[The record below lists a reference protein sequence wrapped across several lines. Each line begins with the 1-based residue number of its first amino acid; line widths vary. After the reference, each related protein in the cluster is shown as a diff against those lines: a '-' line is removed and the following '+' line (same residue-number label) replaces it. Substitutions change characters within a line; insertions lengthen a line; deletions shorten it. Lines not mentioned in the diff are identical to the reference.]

1 MKNTV
6 LAAALLSTAI
16 VSVPVAHASSALWTP
31 GAESTEDRYER
42 AVRRAFDDV
51 FRREPSDRELRYY
64 SRKMEDERWSDSD
77 LRSEIRREIREDRRD
92 DRRDR
97 RDDRHDRRD
106 SREVERIVRSAY
118 QDILEREPD
127 APGLRLYRSRMID
140 DDWSEQDVREAL
152 RKSPEFRDKN
162 RMTRDK
168 AEDIVARAYRSI
180 LNREP
185 DSGSR
190 GYVDKVLYQKWSQ
203 NDVERELRKS
213 PEYRG
218 R

>member
-1 MKNTV
+1 MKTTV
-6 LAAALLSTAI
+6 LSIGAAVLLLAGS
-16 VSVPVAHASSALWTP
+16 AHAVPAASALWTP
-31 GAESTEDRYER
+31 GAEATEDRYER

-64 SRKMEDERWSDSD
+64 SRKMEDERWSDGD
-77 LRSEIRREIREDRRD
+77 LRNEIRREVREDRRD

-97 RDDRHDRRD
+97 RDDRRD
-106 SREVERIVRSAY
+106 SREVERVVRRAY
-118 QDILEREPD
+118 QDILDREPD
-127 APGLRLYRSRMID
+127 NAGLRLYRSRMID

-162 RMTRDK
+162 RMTRQK
-168 AEDIVARAYRSI
+168 AEEIVRNAYRSV
-180 LNREP
+180 LRRDP
-185 DSGSR
+185 DSGSK
-190 GYVDKVLYQKWSQ
+190 GYVDRVLYEKWSQ
-203 NDVERELRKS
+203 SDVERELRKS